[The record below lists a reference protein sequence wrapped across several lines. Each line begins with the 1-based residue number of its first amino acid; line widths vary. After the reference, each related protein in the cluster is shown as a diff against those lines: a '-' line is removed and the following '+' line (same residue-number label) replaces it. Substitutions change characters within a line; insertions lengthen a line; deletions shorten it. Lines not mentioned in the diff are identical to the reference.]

1 MRALLTRRTVR
12 VRTASLLTVVL
23 VTTLA
28 ACDGDPES
36 ATVTTSVPTTTTTIA
51 PRPDDGVLRLGAFL
65 PRSGPGAELGERMIA
80 AVQDA
85 VIQINAAGGVLGN
98 AVSLTV
104 VDENS
109 ALSPLRSLIASGV
122 DAIIGPAS
130 STVALAQ
137 LDLAVQADS
146 GVVTCSPSAT
156 ALALDDYPDNKLFFR
171 TVPSDSL
178 QMAAIVRRAQQ
189 TGVDSVA
196 VGYLDDPYGRA
207 LADAFVAEAEARGTL
222 EIGARVG
229 FQAGD
234 PSLDVTTLG
243 DAATD
248 LLESGAGVVVV
259 LGDADT
265 GSRMLKAL
273 DEAAGDDPPE
283 VIINDAIRDAH
294 QTIQT
299 LSAAFKA
306 NLSGVAP
313 FPSSFDFDGP
323 AGFFSAHAVDCV
335 NLIALAAVQAQS
347 DSPAKIQAN
356 MAAVSDGGRV
366 CDSFADC
373 SNKLLEGLRIDYNGL
388 SGSVE
393 LSTISGD
400 VTRGWFEVFGF
411 NADGIDQP
419 IDGAPRFEVP

>member
-1 MRALLTRRTVR
+1 MRALLSRRTVR
-12 VRTASLLTVVL
+12 VRTASLLTVVV
-23 VTTLA
+23 VTTIA

-229 FQAGD
+229 FEAGD
-234 PSLDVTTLG
+234 PSLDATTLG

-265 GSRMLKAL
+265 GSRMLQAL
-273 DEAAGDDPPE
+273 DEAAVDNPPE

-335 NLIALAAVQAQS
+335 NLIALAAVQAGT
-347 DSPAKIQAN
+347 DSPARIASQIASVSVGGSLCRTFAGCAEN
-356 MAAVSDGGRV
+356 LALELQINYNGPSGNTDLSTRTGDPTRARFEEFEFDGDGRDVSDG
-366 CDSFADC
+366 
-373 SNKLLEGLRIDYNGL
+373 
-388 SGSVE
+388 
-393 LSTISGD
+393 T
-400 VTRGWFEVFGF
+400 WFEVT
-411 NADGIDQP
+411 A
-419 IDGAPRFEVP
+419 E